1 MELKSLLMCD
11 ASEGDAHK
19 EAVMD
24 FVMSW
29 TLRRTASTF
38 KNEKPLLY
46 TACRRIL
53 FHLLNMEEHNPA
65 EIEQVAVKKGW
76 KQNDVT
82 AEIILRY
89 PNGQKEHHALLV
101 ENKVWTS
108 THDNQL
114 QRYKQT
120 FMKAYAD
127 SEYASHIHCV
137 VITCFA
143 EPPADMI
150 ADCQANGFRCIPIE
164 DLQPVAPEEDTE
176 CDILIEFWLRNW

>member
-1 MELKSLLMCD
+1 MTSRQKSYYATPTD
-11 ASEGDAHK
+11 RK
-19 EAVMD
+19 
-24 FVMSW
+24 
-29 TLRRTASTF
+29 STM
-38 KNEKPLLY
+38 P
-46 TACRRIL
+46 
-53 FHLLNMEEHNPA
+53 
-65 EIEQVAVKKGW
+65 
-76 KQNDVT
+76 
-82 AEIILRY
+82 
-89 PNGQKEHHALLV
+89 
-101 ENKVWTS
+101 
-108 THDNQL
+108 DNQL

-176 CDILIEFWLRNW
+176 SDIFNEFWLRNW